1 MLVWIPTEIFQTT
14 IFAQMSGP
22 LVSQWLK
29 YLLVNIRTECG
40 EHRSN
45 NWDKWSKKILLSCQL
60 TNLHQNTRISLTDGK
75 YFSDLFWEWIVFQW
89 FNSWRD
95 IFYSLRKGVVE
106 RATYPELLQHPFL
119 VYHEGVNT
127 DISGFVVEVLDS
139 HTDEDEK
146 KSGWRDGNEE
156 KKKQT
161 KLLHFIK
168 SQFKHKI
175 KNNWTNTREIFPF
188 MQLTFIRIDAI
199 NIEFLF

>member
-1 MLVWIPTEIFQTT
+1 M
-14 IFAQMSGP
+14 G
-22 LVSQWLK
+22 
-29 YLLVNIRTECG
+29 YLNAC
-40 EHRSN
+40 
-45 NWDKWSKKILLSCQL
+45 
-60 TNLHQNTRISLTDGK
+60 
-75 YFSDLFWEWIVFQW
+75 
-89 FNSWRD
+89 

-156 KKKQT
+156 EKKQT

>member
-14 IFAQMSGP
+14 IFAQTSGP

-60 TNLHQNTRISLTDGK
+60 TNSHQNTRTSLTDGK
-75 YFSDLFWEWIVFQW
+75 LGFLPRLAGYLITWIV
-89 FNSWRD
+89 
-95 IFYSLRKGVVE
+95 YSLRKGVVE

-156 KKKQT
+156 EKKQT

>member
-95 IFYSLRKGVVE
+95 IFYSLRKGKSIKFSSEDTGKINLFSSENTAFSVTE
-106 RATYPELLQHPFL
+106 WLIAKRESHSSI
-119 VYHEGVNT
+119 GVMNT
-127 DISGFVVEVLDS
+127 
-139 HTDEDEK
+139 
-146 KSGWRDGNEE
+146 
-156 KKKQT
+156 
-161 KLLHFIK
+161 
-168 SQFKHKI
+168 KI
-175 KNNWTNTREIFPF
+175 
-188 MQLTFIRIDAI
+188 
-199 NIEFLF
+199 

>member
-1 MLVWIPTEIFQTT
+1 MT
-14 IFAQMSGP
+14 
-22 LVSQWLK
+22 
-29 YLLVNIRTECG
+29 
-40 EHRSN
+40 H
-45 NWDKWSKKILLSCQL
+45 WSAG
-60 TNLHQNTRISLTDGK
+60 NLNT
-75 YFSDLFWEWIVFQW
+75 WV
-89 FNSWRD
+89 
-95 IFYSLRKGVVE
+95 IFYSLRKEVDE

-119 VYHEGVNT
+119 VYHEGVDT
-127 DISGFVVEVLDS
+127 DISGFVAEILDN
-139 HTDEDEK
+139 TTVEDENRWK
-146 KSGWRDGNEE
+146 DILSKDGNKE

>member
-1 MLVWIPTEIFQTT
+1 M
-14 IFAQMSGP
+14 G
-22 LVSQWLK
+22 
-29 YLLVNIRTECG
+29 YLNAC
-40 EHRSN
+40 
-45 NWDKWSKKILLSCQL
+45 
-60 TNLHQNTRISLTDGK
+60 
-75 YFSDLFWEWIVFQW
+75 
-89 FNSWRD
+89 

-188 MQLTFIRIDAI
+188 MQTFIRIDAI